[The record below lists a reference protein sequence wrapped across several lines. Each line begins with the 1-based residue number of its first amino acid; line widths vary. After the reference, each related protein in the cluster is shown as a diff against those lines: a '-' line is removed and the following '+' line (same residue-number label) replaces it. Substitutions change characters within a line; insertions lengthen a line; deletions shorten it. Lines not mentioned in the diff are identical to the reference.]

1 MNSGYARII
10 ARRLIKIIDES
21 DTCAFPSFAQVA
33 GQLNVSR
40 AAAAKAAQILKNE
53 GILSGG
59 QGRRYLIL
67 KAKNIFAKKPVLRA
81 DEQAAVKIREYINTP
96 QAREQIRIPVMELI
110 KKLGYSH
117 RTVCDA
123 LRLLVKE
130 GAVEKYGRFYAIAR
144 EKE

>member
-10 ARRLIKIIDES
+10 ARRLIKMIDES
-21 DTCAFPSFAQVA
+21 DSCEFPTFAQVA
-33 GQLNVSR
+33 GKLNVSR

-59 QGRRYLIL
+59 QGRRYFII
-67 KAKNIFAKKPVLRA
+67 KAKNISAKKPVLRA
-81 DEQAAVKIREYINTP
+81 EEQAAIRIREYINTP
-96 QAREQIRIPVMELI
+96 QAREQIRIPVMDLV
-110 KKLGYSH
+110 KKAGYSH

-123 LRLLVKE
+123 LRMLVKE
-130 GAVEKYGRFYAIAR
+130 GVVEKYGRYYAIAP